1 MQNNKNVNKDI
12 NKNHSRSGGPQDSG
26 IFNACRGRIGLQQRS
41 VEDPRLQI
49 SGMVPLFDN
58 SKRAFTLIELLVVVL
73 IIGILAA
80 IALPQYQKAVA
91 KSRFT
96 QLKILAMSLA
106 EAEEIYYL
114 ANGQY
119 TDKLADLDIQL
130 PAGQLKTSTDSHYDY
145 NWGFC
150 YVQKGNN
157 GNNAL
162 TACNNSALNIEY
174 QHRLLHITTDP
185 DTSICI
191 AFGSDKNAMNNQIC
205 KSETGGTSSTN
216 GQYYI
221 WKY

>member
-1 MQNNKNVNKDI
+1 MKTKEIKKESSPRDVVGDLLLIKSLYKKVFSLFKTTRSKED
-12 NKNHSRSGGPQDSG
+12 SR
-26 IFNACRGRIGLQQRS
+26 QRH
-41 VEDPRLQI
+41 
-49 SGMVPLFDN
+49 SGMTLIYG
-58 SKRAFTLIELLVVVL
+58 RHAFTLIELLVVVL

-96 QLKILAMSLA
+96 QLKVLTQSLA
-106 EAEEIYYL
+106 QAEEVYYL
-114 ANGQY
+114 ANGEY

-130 PAGQLKTSTDSHYDY
+130 PGGQLNTSTDSHYDY

-162 TACNNSALNIEY
+162 AACNNSALNIEY

-185 DTSICI
+185 NTSICI
-191 AFGSDKNAMNNQIC
+191 AFGSDANSINNQIC
-205 KSETGGTSSTN
+205 KSETGGTSTTN
-216 GQYYI
+216 GQKTYYI